1 MPPDSKAGAASAEE
15 AARHINGI
23 GMQHKSSSHG
33 FVIVRMRKDL
43 MHQGL
48 SGSLLQA
55 PPQAVAP
62 EEPAA
67 SVPGPTAAKE
77 AAATPSPAP
86 AAAAAEKIA
95 EPAPKP
101 RRRRWGADASIGAT
115 SALKQNGKLPNA
127 PATPLRPPA
136 QQAMSRSAAPGADA
150 PGMHLSCM
158 NAMPST
164 IQTASQIP
172 LVTHAT
178 NHYPVWQ
185 HPHKQDSTPVLL
197 ALLIYTLF

>member
-1 MPPDSKAGAASAEE
+1 
-15 AARHINGI
+15 
-23 GMQHKSSSHG
+23 
-33 FVIVRMRKDL
+33 
-43 MHQGL
+43 
-48 SGSLLQA
+48 LLQA

-67 SVPGPTAAKE
+67 SAPGPAAAKK
-77 AAATPSPAP
+77 AAAAPSP
-86 AAAAAEKIA
+86 AAAAAEKVA

-115 SALKQNGKLPNA
+115 SALKQNGKLPDA

-158 NAMPST
+158 NA
-164 IQTASQIP
+164 QF
-172 LVTHAT
+172 
-178 NHYPVWQ
+178 Y
-185 HPHKQDSTPVLL
+185 HPNSFANPIGD
-197 ALLIYTLF
+197 ACD

>member
-1 MPPDSKAGAASAEE
+1 
-15 AARHINGI
+15 
-23 GMQHKSSSHG
+23 
-33 FVIVRMRKDL
+33 

-55 PPQAVAP
+55 SPLAVAP

-67 SVPGPTAAKE
+67 SIPGPAAAKE
-77 AAATPSPAP
+77 AAAAPSP
-86 AAAAAEKIA
+86 AAAAEKIA

-101 RRRRWGADASIGAT
+101 RRRRWGADASIGAA
-115 SALKQNGKLPNA
+115 SALKQNGKLPDA

-158 NAMPST
+158 DA
-164 IQTASQIP
+164 QFY
-172 LVTHAT
+172 
-178 NHYPVWQ
+178 YP
-185 HPHKQDSTPVLL
+185 
-197 ALLIYTLF
+197 